1 MSKPEGRA
9 KGKAARK
16 DWEADLERG
25 FVPGVR
31 VEEEARRKNGESGR
45 RWWAALIII
54 IEEEA
59 RECEQ

>member
-1 MSKPEGRA
+1 MSKSEGRA

-31 VEEEARRKNGESGR
+31 VEAEARRKNGESGR
-45 RWWAALIII
+45 RW
-54 IEEEA
+54 
-59 RECEQ
+59 